1 LVESSEYSSQTTPIV
16 RRVVWTVFG
25 FAVVGSGVILAL
37 EHATRMKIQT
47 GPLAA
52 IIAGLIIAAAGVLW
66 HLQTTRTS
74 RPVIADAPQPASV
87 PGSPPSQPQSTSVD
101 HSGGRAPDA
110 PTKPENAKA
119 ADATDKVAPPAEAAR
134 PPLPAY
140 AAMSDAEI
148 KSATAAL
155 AGTMRVFEQGYDAR
169 RYQFLDKQTE
179 SQQERDQQI
188 QDLKTLQSEK
198 VAEFTKQILPQAQAL
213 QEDLQQRLQRYGITD
228 VAMPPPPAG
237 TTMAMGRRL
246 LQVDVTDVGL
256 LGHQPV
262 HGLAAYLELL
272 ASRLPG

>member
-1 LVESSEYSSQTTPIV
+1 
-16 RRVVWTVFG
+16 
-25 FAVVGSGVILAL
+25 
-37 EHATRMKIQT
+37 MKIQT

-74 RPVIADAPQPASV
+74 RPVVADAPPPASAPV
-87 PGSPPSQPQSTSVD
+87 SPPSQPQGTGIAVD
-101 HSGGRAPDA
+101 HSAGRAPAA
-110 PTKPENAKA
+110 PAPKPESAKA
-119 ADATDKVAPPAEAAR
+119 ADAVDKAAPPAEAAR

-140 AAMSDAEI
+140 AAMSDTEI
-148 KSATAAL
+148 KSATTAL
-155 AGTMRVFEQGYDAR
+155 AGTMRAFEQGYDAR
-169 RYQFLDKQTE
+169 RYQIFDKQTE

-188 QDLKTLQSEK
+188 ADLKTLQSEK

-213 QEDLQQRLQRYGITD
+213 QEDLQQRLQRLGITD